1 MQARPREDRPP
12 DLEPKVSAQTATTNG
27 IRQSFAH
34 RHGARGRGN
43 AYDSPGGAR
52 ASTLARSVVP
62 RCQRAARTLA
72 FTWSAEVAPA
82 ITDATTGRVN
92 LQRRPKC
99 DPVMALWV
107 IHPGR
112 PARARRRRD
121 RDPPRA
127 RSAILNRDGR
137 PGHLSAIHAGYWSI
151 SAAMMDLAIPRR
163 RRVRPTLAA
172 HDGGTPRPRRR

>member
-1 MQARPREDRPP
+1 VDHVEGAAEVMNADAPVSLYLVVPP
-12 DLEPKVSAQTATTNG
+12 SD
-27 IRQSFAH
+27 
-34 RHGARGRGN
+34 
-43 AYDSPGGAR
+43 
-52 ASTLARSVVP
+52 LARTRPIVRLMLNQIGRRLTESLQVGP
-62 RCQRAARTLA
+62 RTAYRHRLL
-72 FTWSAEVAPA
+72 VLL
-82 ITDATTGRVN
+82 D